1 MEHLEEVSIAEYLEK
16 NRSSAADYDWVDTPP
31 FEATDFD
38 FGVSKRHCA
47 NEPSSPNAI
56 QSRLSARF
64 PSLTRK
70 WKNIKDQRSSSI
82 PDSVYDSTK
91 SRSRASSMKSP
102 SILDVKSDPLDRPD
116 VPMPPTPSQSCTL
129 EGSLHEEPDLAEST
143 ESLRDHEED
152 ARPQSLTR
160 TPLLPPVLAL
170 MTNDQPIQSPLQS
183 PTIADS
189 TSLPQSPFESTSP
202 YSGLPSPPLSTKPS
216 ITSFHRRP
224 IIPSSEIPSIRLAE
238 PQDEWSSKL
247 GHFNFTIEPQPYTP
261 ATPMTIAACKCLRA
275 DWDAASQ
282 HYVQHLARAAEIH
295 GTTSTVYRHT
305 QDKWATINDT
315 WKRNYEHS
323 LTLVPRVSQEPP
335 QASQH
340 QEPLPVAAS
349 LAKLPSLNGPQSD
362 GKFPKAGENGFVGPM
377 PQGPPVAS
385 PRPSRKRVFWKFLQ
399 GVLPSS
405 VAFGRSQA

>member
-1 MEHLEEVSIAEYLEK
+1 MVSVAEYFEK
-16 NRSSAADYDWVDTPP
+16 NRSSVADYDWIDTPP
-31 FEATDFD
+31 FEATEFD
-38 FGVSKRHCA
+38 FVVSKRHCA

-70 WKNIKDQRSSSI
+70 WRTIKDQRSSSVTE
-82 PDSVYDSTK
+82 SAYDSTK

-129 EGSLHEEPDLAEST
+129 EESLHEELDQDDFLERPRND
-143 ESLRDHEED
+143 DDD

-170 MTNDQPIQSPLQS
+170 KTDDNPVQSPLQS
-183 PTIADS
+183 PTIAGS
-189 TSLPQSPFESTSP
+189 TSLPQSPFESPSP
-202 YSGLPSPPLSTKPS
+202 YNGLPSPPLSTKPS
-216 ITSFHRRP
+216 ITSFHHRP

-238 PQDEWSSKL
+238 PQDEWAFKL
-247 GHFNFTIEPQPYTP
+247 GHFNFIIEPQPYTP
-261 ATPMTIAACKCLRA
+261 ATPMTFAACRALRA
-275 DWDAASQ
+275 DWDTANQ
-282 HYVQHLARAAEIH
+282 HYIQHLARAAEVH

-305 QDKWATINDT
+305 QDKWATINDM
-315 WKRNYEHS
+315 WQRNYEHS
-323 LTLVPRVSQEPP
+323 LSLVPRISPEPP

-340 QEPLPVAAS
+340 QESLPTPAS
-349 LAKLPSLNGPQSD
+349 LAKLPSIDGPQSD
-362 GKFPKAGENGFVGPM
+362 GKFPKAGENGIVGPM
-377 PQGPPVAS
+377 QQDRPIAPQ
-385 PRPSRKRVFWKFLQ
+385 RPSRKRVFWKFLQ
-399 GVLPSS
+399 GVLPTS